1 MVTNYWLGS
10 YVDNILPLTSPLPTA
25 TGCTGGDNLYI
36 STCIGLPTTTG
47 CTGGDAYLLMVK
59 ISTYIST
66 CISLPTATGCT
77 GGDNLFSAWR
87 AWKYSHT
94 SSMVSSIFFKK
105 DFYFDCF
112 DSKFNLF

>member
-10 YVDNILPLTSPLPTA
+10 YVDDILPLTSH
-25 TGCTGGDNLYI
+25 
-36 STCIGLPTTTG
+36 
-47 CTGGDAYLLMVK
+47 
-59 ISTYIST
+59 
-66 CISLPTATGCT
+66 LPTATGCT
-77 GGDNLFSAWR
+77 GGDNLFRAWR